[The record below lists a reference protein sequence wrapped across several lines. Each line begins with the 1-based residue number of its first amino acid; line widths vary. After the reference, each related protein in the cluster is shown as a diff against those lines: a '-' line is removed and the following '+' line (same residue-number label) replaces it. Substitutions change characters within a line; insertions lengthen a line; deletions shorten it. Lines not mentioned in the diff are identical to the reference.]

1 MHFWE
6 IGSWDP
12 PPPNWYQIRTCIR
25 YKNKRTHPWYQ
36 IWSNTNLHFDI
47 KIDTPTPGI
56 KYQPAFWYKNRHTHP
71 PNCYDID
78 TNWYLMKWLSLTTY
92 KPDKSNHKP
101 ALWIYDITIEREQ
114 ACMGN
119 CLKQFN
125 QWKSVNN
132 IHIDKENKSILIKVN
147 F

>member
-1 MHFWE
+1 MKHWGSRGGYE
-6 IGSWDP
+6 IMIRAHSPFLCIFGKLAVGTHHP
-12 PPPNWYQIRTCIR
+12 QIGIKYQ
-25 YKNKRTHPWYQ
+25 PA
-36 IWSNTNLHFDI
+36 FDI
-47 KIDTPTPGI
+47 KINAPTPGI

-101 ALWIYDITIEREQ
+101 SLWIYDITIEREQ